1 MHRIVSL
8 LAFFAG
14 ALAVPV
20 PAAEHLSRT
29 VLSLDGT
36 WQFQLAGDQ
45 EVESIQPAASSADFP
60 HRIQV
65 PGNWQAQGFG
75 QPRGI
80 ARHDYQGK
88 AWYRRSFTVPDEWSG
103 RRIWLRFEGVC
114 NWGDVF
120 VDGTK
125 VGRVDSFV
133 TPQEFDVTE
142 HVGSGKEHRLYVL
155 VDSRTP
161 PDAPYVGMMQFLV
174 ASGGITS
181 HVRLEAR
188 SDPRLDR
195 IALRAE
201 PGLKGVLAGISVG
214 RSGTS
219 DAWQGTVR
227 VRVLD
232 VDGGVAAEGEL
243 SVAIPAS
250 SAVST
255 FAELRLPMTDLHPWS
270 PDDPRL
276 YHVDASLRDASGNC
290 EGVTIRTGFRTM
302 AADRDTGNFLLN
314 GKPFFLRGCG
324 YDSLEPIHGSP
335 PPDKAMYVERLR
347 RLKDCGFNAIRFLA
361 HTPLDEFFQAA
372 DEAGML
378 VQTEGEWFMGGTP
391 MKPATAEILKSQVP
405 QMIREF
411 ENHPCWYSFS
421 CFNEAFNAHLDSV
434 KQAYITD
441 ARETFRAMK
450 PDHFF
455 VASDGGGDQWPTDII
470 TDRWVMPRADGAAQ
484 SSQGPQQ
491 VFRGQV
497 EEVALFHRAL
507 DQDAIRL
514 LAAERPQA
522 DVLRNAAVKLH
533 AAARW
538 PQRIEAPG
546 VSVAGQAREALPARG
561 QPLTIAAWVKPERFE
576 ANDWGTFFSCGTA
589 ETGRAL
595 IIGMDGTAGD
605 GRICV
610 GRYWDNILQSRLAL
624 AKDAWNHVAI
634 SYDGRWIRLWIG
646 GTLDSEFEGALDLPP
661 EDIAIGRLVD
671 RAMRTPVD
679 YASRPHVWH
688 EFDNTY
694 IAPLPDLDK
703 ESRLTGV
710 MTQAWVLEPHRR
722 RLESYGLLQ
731 RYGELRARSIARYRE
746 YVKAVF
752 ERARWMPR
760 LDGYAWWVV
769 SDIPGGVE
777 TDVTDYGILD
787 MVYQNEK
794 FDAAWFRT
802 FNRESVL
809 LIDADTDQRVLATG
823 ETREVRLAL
832 SHFGNIPI
840 EGGQLTWR
848 VSDGKT
854 TLSEGHAGP
863 LNVACAAISDLAHIP
878 FGPFEL
884 SAPAQLELT
893 AEIDS
898 AACRQ
903 NNKWSF
909 WVFPARKPNAPRA
922 GIANLTGSALLDSR
936 YAARGSRSLD
946 GQTAALATSL
956 TPELL
961 TWVQS
966 GGSAI
971 LLESNRQASSVSR
984 PAVVN
989 GSFSVP
995 STVLQHAGAIPY
1007 WPLWLRCDSQWV
1019 ETHPALRDFP
1029 HNGISGFQ
1037 FMRLFSSGVP
1047 TVDFTPRE
1055 AATRKH
1061 FQPIM
1066 AGMSLIPWA
1075 EDASR
1080 FNYALAY
1087 GAMLSECRIGA
1098 GRVIVCN
1105 LWLLDGID
1113 RGYPEAGYLL
1123 DCLASYAA
1131 SEMPPVTL
1139 PELSADEA
1147 KTTFRIT
1154 ATNSTEP

>member
-1 MHRIVSL
+1 MHRIVSW
-8 LAFFAG
+8 LAFLAG
-14 ALAVPV
+14 ALTSLVH
-20 PAAEHLSRT
+20 AAEHPGRP

-36 WQFQLAGDQ
+36 WQFQLADGQDA
-45 EVESIQPAASSADFP
+45 ESSQPAASSVEFS

-88 AWYRRSFTVPDEWSG
+88 AWYRRCFTVPGEWADS
-103 RRIWLRFEGVC
+103 RIWLRFEGVC
-114 NWGDVF
+114 NWGDIF
-120 VDGTK
+120 VDGVK
-125 VGRVDSFV
+125 VGRVDSFI

-142 HVGSGKEHRLYVL
+142 HVRSGKAHRLDVL

-188 SDPRLDR
+188 SDPCLDR

-201 PGLKGVLAGISVG
+201 PGLKGVLAALSIG
-214 RSGTS
+214 RSKTN

-232 VDGGVAAEGEL
+232 GNGGVATEGEL
-243 SVAIPAS
+243 PVAIPAGA
-250 SAVST
+250 AVSK
-255 FAELRLPMTDLHPWS
+255 FVELRLPMPNLHPWS
-270 PDDPRL
+270 PDDPHL
-276 YHVDASLRDASGNC
+276 YLVDASLSDARGYC

-314 GKPFFLRGCG
+314 GKAIFLRGCG
-324 YDSLEPIHGSP
+324 YDSLEPINGSP
-335 PPDKAMYVERLR
+335 PPDKATYLERLR

-372 DEAGML
+372 DEVGML

-391 MKPATAEILKSQVP
+391 MKPATAEILKAQVP
-405 QMIREF
+405 RMIREF

-421 CFNEAFNAHLDSV
+421 CFNEAFNAQLDPV
-434 KQAYITD
+434 KQAYITY
-441 ARETFRAMK
+441 AHEMFRAMK
-450 PDHFF
+450 PYHFF

-470 TDRWVMPRADGAAQ
+470 TDRWVMGRADGAAPTA
-484 SSQGPQQ
+484 QGPQQ
-491 VFRGQV
+491 VFHGQV

-507 DQDAIRL
+507 DQDALRL

-522 DVLRNAAVKLH
+522 DAPPNAAAKLQP
-533 AAARW
+533 AASW
-538 PQRIEAPG
+538 PKRVEAPG
-546 VSVAGQAREALPARG
+546 VSKADEAKTALPARG
-561 QPLTIAAWVKPERFE
+561 QPLTIAAWVKPERFD
-576 ANDWGTFFSCGTA
+576 ANDWGTFFSCGAA

-595 IIGMDGTAGD
+595 ILGMDGTAGD
-605 GRICV
+605 GRVCV
-610 GRYWDNILQSRLAL
+610 GRFWDNILQSKRAL

-634 SYDGRWIRLWIG
+634 VYDGRWIRLWID

-731 RYGELRARSIARYRE
+731 RYGELRRRSIARYRE

-777 TDVTDYGILD
+777 TDATDYGVLD

-809 LIDADTDQRVLATG
+809 LIDADTDQRVISSG
-823 ETREVRLAL
+823 KTREVRLAL
-832 SHFGNIPI
+832 SHYGDQPI

-848 VSDGKT
+848 ISDGNKT
-854 TLSEGHAGP
+854 LCEGHAGP
-863 LNVACAAISDLAHIP
+863 LNAACAAITDLTRIP
-878 FGPFEL
+878 IGPFNW

-898 AACRQ
+898 PACRQ
-903 NNKWSF
+903 SNQWTF
-909 WVFPARKPNAPRA
+909 WVFPERKPDAPQA
-922 GIANLTGSALLDSR
+922 GVANLTGDALLDSR

-946 GQTAALATSL
+946 GQKAALATSL

-961 TWVQS
+961 AWAQS
-966 GGSAI
+966 GGSMI
-971 LLESNRQASSVSR
+971 LLERNKQASGVSR

-995 STVLQHAGAIPY
+995 STILQHAGSIPY
-1007 WPLWLRCDSQWV
+1007 WPLWLRCDAQWS
-1019 ETHPALRDFP
+1019 ESHPAMGDFP

-1047 TVDFTPRE
+1047 TVDFTPRD
-1055 AATRKH
+1055 APTRKY
-1061 FQPIM
+1061 FRPIM

-1113 RGYPEAGYLL
+1113 RDYPEAGYLL
-1123 DCLASYAA
+1123 DCLVSYAA
-1131 SEMPPVTL
+1131 SEQPPVAL
-1139 PELSADEA
+1139 PELSADDA
-1147 KTTFRIT
+1147 RATFRIT
-1154 ATNSTEP
+1154 ATNSTEQ